1 MKVLVFDTE
10 TTGLPDGYKVP
21 YQQSSRWP
29 HIVQFS
35 FILYDLEKNK
45 IINESD
51 FIIDIPDTVVISPKS
66 IEIHGITR
74 EISDKQ
80 GFDIKDILEIFQVCI
95 NAADYVVAHN
105 INFDRNMVL
114 AECYR
119 NKLYH
124 MESMFSQDKI
134 YFCTM
139 LRSKNW
145 CNITAISKRDG
156 EEFIRYPKLLE
167 LHEKLFKTVP
177 TNLHNSF
184 IDVIVCLRCFYKM
197 THKSDLCKVNKRIG
211 SIYKKCCT

>member
-10 TTGLPDGYKVP
+10 TTGLPDGYNVP
-21 YQQSSRWP
+21 YKHSSRWP

-51 FIIDIPDTVVISPKS
+51 FIIDIPDDVIISEKS
-66 IEIHGITR
+66 IEIHGITKK
-74 EISDKQ
+74 ISKTQ
-80 GFDIKDILEIFQVCI
+80 GFNIKDILDIFQVCI
-95 NAADYVVAHN
+95 GVADYVVGHN

-119 NKLYH
+119 NKLHH

-156 EEFIRYPKLLE
+156 QEFVRYPKLIE
-167 LHEKLFKTVP
+167 LHEKLFNNKP
-177 TNLHNSF
+177 NNLHNSF

-197 THKSDLCKVNKRIG
+197 THQRDLCKVNKRIG
-211 SIYKKCCT
+211 SLYKNACT

>member
-10 TTGLPDGYKVP
+10 TTGLPERYNIP
-21 YQQSSRWP
+21 YQQSHKWP

-51 FIIDIPDTVVISPKS
+51 FIIDVAKDVVISPESTK
-66 IEIHGITR
+66 IHGITHQ
-74 EISDKQ
+74 ISKNQ

-105 INFDRNMVL
+105 INFDRNMIL

-119 NKLYH
+119 NKLH
-124 MESMFSQDKI
+124 SMESMFSSDKI

-139 LRSKNW
+139 LRSKFW
-145 CNITAISKRDG
+145 CNFKAINKKTG
-156 EEFIRYPKLLE
+156 EEYVRYPKLIE
-167 LHEKLFKTVP
+167 LHEKLFNDKP
-177 TNLHNSF
+177 NNLHNSF

-197 THKSDLCKVNKRIG
+197 THKKDLCRVNKRIG
-211 SIYKKCCT
+211 SLYKGNCT